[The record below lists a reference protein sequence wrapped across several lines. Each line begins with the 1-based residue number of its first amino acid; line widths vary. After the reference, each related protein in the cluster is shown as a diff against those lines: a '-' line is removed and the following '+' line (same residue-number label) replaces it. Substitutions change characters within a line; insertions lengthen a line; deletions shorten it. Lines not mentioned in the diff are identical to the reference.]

1 MDGLPHTLDLQ
12 SALEPRASGRAQQTL
27 RTAIHCTGVGVH
39 SGRRTHLTLH
49 PAAPGTGIV
58 FRRSDLGI
66 DIPARFDHVVDTRL
80 CTVLGLP
87 GRKDAVVGTV
97 EHVMAAL
104 SGMAI
109 SNCIVEVDGP
119 EVPILDGSAS
129 PFVFLIECAGIQAQ
143 SAPERAIAIRRPI
156 RVTQGDAFVELRP
169 YATTPAL
176 SISMTIVFT
185 DAAIGEQSFALRLAG
200 DNFRREL
207 APARTFGRAADV
219 EALQASGLALGGSL
233 ENAVVVD
240 GADVLNPGGLRM
252 HNEFVRHKILDAVGD
267 IALSGAPLLG
277 RLVAYKSGHALNNR
291 LLRALF
297 ADDANWAWVSGATP
311 ASATSGLPL
320 SEGSAGLPSLGSWQE
335 RRLPVAAAP
344 V

>member
-1 MDGLPHTLDLQ
+1 MDGLPHLLDLQ
-12 SALEPRASGRAQQTL
+12 GALEAKGPGRAQQTL

-39 SGRRTHLTLH
+39 SGRRSNLVLH

-87 GRKDAVVGTV
+87 GRRDATIGTV

-104 SGMAI
+104 SGMGI

-119 EVPILDGSAS
+119 EVPILDGSAA
-129 PFVFLIECAGIQAQ
+129 PFVFLIECAGIEAQA
-143 SAPERAIAIRRPI
+143 APERAIAIRRPI
-156 RVTQGDAFVELRP
+156 RVTQDDAFVELRP

-176 SISMTIVFT
+176 SISMSIAFT
-185 DAAIGEQSFALRLAG
+185 DAAIGEQSLALRLTG
-200 DNFRREL
+200 DSFRREL
-207 APARTFGRAADV
+207 AAARTFGRAADV
-219 EALQASGLALGGSL
+219 AALQAHGLALGGSL
-233 ENAVVVD
+233 DNAVVVD
-240 GADVLNPGGLRM
+240 GAAVLNPGGLRM
-252 HNEFVRHKILDAVGD
+252 ADEFVRHKMLDAVGD

-277 RLVAYKSGHALNNR
+277 RLVAHKSGHALNNR
-291 LLRALF
+291 LLHALF
-297 ADDANWAWVSGATP
+297 ADDANWAWVSGGTP
-311 ASATSGLPL
+311 ATL
-320 SEGSAGLPSLGSWQE
+320 SDGAAGLPSLGSWQE